1 MTSIVCP
8 ATCVNVE
15 LQLKSVEKLLSHYG
29 CEGLSDVQ
37 VAILVGTWAGESYGA
52 MADRSTYAIEYL
64 REVGSGLWK
73 LLTEVLGE
81 PVTKKNV
88 RLVLQRYQQSLA
100 AEELEQQYF
109 WGEAIDVSI
118 FYGRTV
124 ELRKLQRWVTQDRCR
139 LIEVLAIGGM
149 GKTALA
155 VKLAQQVAGEFEFV
169 VWRSLRNAPP
179 FVDLCGEIIA
189 LLSRQQEVGL
199 ADPATMITRL
209 LHYLRQHRCL
219 LVLDNVESILQ
230 GGYPYEY
237 LAGYERYGELL
248 RQVGECSHQS
258 CVLLTSRE
266 QVAEVANF
274 AGAGLPVRV
283 LSLGGLSIAESVA
296 ILDDKGL
303 AVVAE
308 QAQGLVDLYGGNPLA
323 LKIISTSILELFD
336 GKVAAF
342 LDQGTAVF
350 NGIRMLLARQFDRLS
365 GVEQQVMFWLAI
377 NREWVSLADLQGD
390 LLSGVSVAQIL
401 EALEY
406 LQGRSLIETKA
417 GRFTLQPVVM
427 EYAIEKLLLAVRQ
440 EVCSGSPGLLL
451 RYALMK
457 AQAKDY
463 VRESQIRVIVQPLLA
478 MLGSDLGGEGAI
490 VQALQ
495 QLLVVIG
502 ADGGAATSYGAG
514 NCLNMLCQLQADL
527 TGLNLA
533 GLSIRQADLREV
545 SLPLVDLTGA
555 DLNTSLF
562 AESTNEIYKVVISP
576 DNRLIANGTGDGTIS
591 VWQIDT
597 SQKIFSGQERSGIIL
612 GLAFTSDSKKLIV
625 SSLDKHIEIWD
636 VESGL
641 RLQSWSSIAP
651 IYNIALNNDDRVL
664 ACAGTDGSVLLWD
677 IATCKILS
685 EFIGHTK
692 QVIDVAFHPQ
702 GKLLASSSA
711 DATIKLWD
719 IATGKCIQSFVGHT
733 QLVATIS
740 FNAAG
745 TQLISSGFDALVK
758 IWSLQTGQ
766 CIGTLQGHSKS
777 VSESFFDPNG
787 QFIISGSQDRT
798 IRVWTLAAGEWE
810 CSKILQSHQNIIWS
824 IALNSTGT
832 TLVSSDH
839 DGALKFWD
847 VASWQCIRTLH
858 STPKIIRTIAFHPQT
873 NLLVSGGEDRKIRL
887 WDFVA
892 EKCIDAISA
901 HNGAIWKVLFDP
913 KQDFLASCGMDG
925 QVKLWELIDNIDLN
939 RNPKLLQQSANFIV
953 VIAIHP
959 SLTLLA
965 SGASDSNIYLW
976 NYSTGELLKTFHAEE
991 CGMILDL
998 AFHPTRNLLVCASH
1012 DPNVRIWDIDIGYCC
1027 QILQGHTHN
1036 NWAVAIHPQGE
1047 LVATAGQDETI
1058 RLWDID
1064 MGMSRDVLT
1073 GHTSNIT
1080 KICFSPNGAYLA
1092 SASMDRTIRIWEV
1105 ATGECVRILK
1115 DHTESVNFVVY
1126 HPDEQRRLLASCSHD
1141 ETIRLWDTDTWE
1153 CVKILR
1159 PQRIYEGMKIAGAK
1173 GITAAQLATLQGL
1186 GAIAL

>member
-1 MTSIVCP
+1 
-8 ATCVNVE
+8 VNVE
-15 LQLKSVEKLLSHYG
+15 LQLKSVEKLLNHHG

-37 VAILVGTWAGESYGA
+37 VAILVGTWAGESYGD
-52 MADRSTYAIEYL
+52 MADRTTYAIEYL

-88 RLVLQRYQQSLA
+88 RLVLQHYQQSLA

-118 FYGRTV
+118 FYGRKV

-179 FVDLCGEIIA
+179 FVDLFGEIIA
-189 LLSRQQEVGL
+189 LLSCQQEVGL
-199 ADPATMITRL
+199 ADPAIIITRL

-230 GGYPYEY
+230 SGYPYEY
-237 LAGYERYGELL
+237 LAGYESYGELL

-274 AGAGLPVRV
+274 AGDGLPVRV

-303 AVVAE
+303 AMVAE

-390 LLSGVSVAQIL
+390 LLSGVSAAQVL

-427 EYAIEKLLLAVRQ
+427 EYAIEQLLLAVRQ
-440 EVCSGSPGLLL
+440 EICSGSPGLLL

-490 VQALQ
+490 VQALRK
-495 QLLVVIG
+495 LLVIIE

-545 SLPLVDLTGA
+545 SLRDVDFTNADLT
-555 DLNTSLF
+555 TSLL
-562 AESTNEIYKVVISP
+562 AESINDIYKLAISP
-576 DNRLIANGTGDGTIS
+576 DDRLIATGGSDGKISIWEIGNGQNTLNLKAHAGHVVGLVFTADSQRLISSSFDKQIKIWNIETGTCLKSWDSSMPCYRIALSHDGKTMA
-591 VWQIDT
+591 
-597 SQKIFSGQERSGIIL
+597 SGSECGDVVIWNTET
-612 GLAFTSDSKKLIV
+612 GKL
-625 SSLDKHIEIWD
+625 
-636 VESGL
+636 L
-641 RLQSWSSIAP
+641 RTFVGHTLQSMS
-651 IYNIALNNDDRVL
+651 
-664 ACAGTDGSVLLWD
+664 
-677 IATCKILS
+677 
-685 EFIGHTK
+685 
-692 QVIDVAFHPQ
+692 VAFHPQ
-702 GKLLASSSA
+702 GKLLASSSC
-711 DATIKLWD
+711 DASIKLWD
-719 IATGKCIQSFVGHT
+719 ITTGKCIK
-733 QLVATIS
+733 
-740 FNAAG
+740 N
-745 TQLISSGFDALVK
+745 
-758 IWSLQTGQ
+758 
-766 CIGTLQGHSKS
+766 
-777 VSESFFDPNG
+777 
-787 QFIISGSQDRT
+787 
-798 IRVWTLAAGEWE
+798 
-810 CSKILQSHQNIIWS
+810 
-824 IALNSTGT
+824 
-832 TLVSSDH
+832 
-839 DGALKFWD
+839 
-847 VASWQCIRTLH
+847 
-858 STPKIIRTIAFHPQT
+858 
-873 NLLVSGGEDRKIRL
+873 
-887 WDFVA
+887 
-892 EKCIDAISA
+892 
-901 HNGAIWKVLFDP
+901 
-913 KQDFLASCGMDG
+913 
-925 QVKLWELIDNIDLN
+925 
-939 RNPKLLQQSANFIV
+939 
-953 VIAIHP
+953 
-959 SLTLLA
+959 
-965 SGASDSNIYLW
+965 
-976 NYSTGELLKTFHAEE
+976 
-991 CGMILDL
+991 
-998 AFHPTRNLLVCASH
+998 
-1012 DPNVRIWDIDIGYCC
+1012 
-1027 QILQGHTHN
+1027 
-1036 NWAVAIHPQGE
+1036 
-1047 LVATAGQDETI
+1047 
-1058 RLWDID
+1058 
-1064 MGMSRDVLT
+1064 LT
-1073 GHTSNIT
+1073 GHTSFAFSVN
-1080 KICFSPNGAYLA
+1080 FSPDGNQLVSSSFDATIKIWDVASGRCLQTMQDHSRATVEALFTPNGKQIVSASQDLTLRIWEQREFSGWQCIKVLYGHKNNIWSMALDSKGKNLVSGDLSGALKIWDMETLQCSRTLLSESRAFRALAFHPAGNVLASSREDCRIQLWNINTEECLSTTTAHQMAVWQIAFLDRGQLLVSCSMDGDVRLWDVENGFLEKRSQPLQRSSTFIITIAYHPHLEILASGTPEASVYFWDYQTGLLLNTLEGVHLDANIPINILDLSFHPSGRWLAIASFDPNLRIWDMETDQCYQILKGHTNQNWTVNFHPHGDLLASGGEDYTVRLWHIHRGECVHVLNGHTGAITGTAFSLDGKYLA
-1092 SASMDRTIRIWEV
+1092 SSSKDYTIRIWDV
-1105 ATGECVRILK
+1105 ATGECVQVLTG
-1115 DHTESVNFVVY
+1115 HTDLVNFVVY

-1173 GITAAQLATLQGL
+1173 GITTAQLNTLQGL